1 MSVRIFVRHEVTDYA
16 AWRKVYDAFNA
27 TRLKLGVIGQAVYTS
42 IDNPNDVTVTHD
54 FSSTDKATAF
64 ASSPDLKAAMERA
77 GVKSCSTNLVP
88 HQNQATELRSARSA

>member
-27 TRLKLGVIGQAVYTS
+27 TRRKLGVIGQAVYTS

-54 FSSTDKATAF
+54 FSSADKARAF
-64 ASSPDLKAAMERA
+64 ASSPELKAAMERA
-77 GVKSCSTNLVP
+77 GVKGAPQIWLT
-88 HQNQATELRSARSA
+88 TRTRRRS